1 MARTAFYA
9 PAHRVMGRVPLGSG
23 GTAQPPTVGPS
34 FDVCF
39 IGLQD
44 ARYPWNSGFNSAA
57 PQIIGHADLGAHP
70 VIDVAPSTAS
80 IVSIAPAAAGAVG
93 PMVLVTSTGAGITV
107 SGAALLTF
115 PFNVTIPSGTLFID
129 GVLAYNKFGLS
140 NQQTWAYS
148 AATMLG
154 RCVAIHSA
162 GNDTAATAT
171 VAGWDIYGAPM
182 TSTVTMG
189 NNATVNT
196 TKAFKAV
203 KSITLAGTLSG
214 SNVGAGQADIFG
226 LPIFA
231 NAQTAIWGFFNN
243 LILQGAGTFTAA
255 DATIPATAS
264 TGDVRGTYVP
274 ASASDGTKRFTLW
287 EHVAIS
293 QLIALGINPG
303 TWGQPQ
309 V

>member
-9 PAHRVMGRVPLGSG
+9 PAHRVMGRIPLGSG
-23 GTAQPPTVGPS
+23 GAGQPAVIGPS
-34 FDVCF
+34 FDACF

-44 ARYPWNSGFNSAA
+44 ARYPWNSGFNAAA
-57 PQIIGHADLGAHP
+57 PQVIGHADLGAHP
-70 VIDVAPSTAS
+70 VIDLSPSTAS

-93 PMVLVTSTGAGITV
+93 PMTLVTSTGAGITV
-107 SGAALLTF
+107 SSSALLTF

-171 VAGWDIYGAPM
+171 VAGWDIYGAPT
-182 TSTVTMG
+182 TSTVTLG

-231 NAQTAIWGFFNN
+231 LVQSGMWGYFNN
-243 LILQGAGTFTAA
+243 LILQGTGTFVAGDTTA
-255 DATIPATAS
+255 PATAL
-264 TGDVRGTYVP
+264 TGDVRGTLVP
-274 ASASDGTKRFTLW
+274 GSASDGTKRLTLW
-287 EHVAIS
+287 QHVAIA
-293 QLIALGINPG
+293 QLVSSGINIG
-303 TWGQPQ
+303 TFGQPQ